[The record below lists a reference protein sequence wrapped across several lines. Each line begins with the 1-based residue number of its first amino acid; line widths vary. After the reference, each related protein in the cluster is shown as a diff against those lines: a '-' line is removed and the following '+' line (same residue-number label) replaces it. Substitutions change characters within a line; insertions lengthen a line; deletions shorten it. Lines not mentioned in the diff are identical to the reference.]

1 MSLNRLSSVQEKENE
16 QKRQNSKDEQKQFD
30 SFLRDSDMQWS
41 RGDRMRDTTQTLKER
56 AKKEHDVMI
65 KESFLES

>member
-1 MSLNRLSSVQEKENE
+1 
-16 QKRQNSKDEQKQFD
+16 
-30 SFLRDSDMQWS
+30 
-41 RGDRMRDTTQTLKER
+41 MRDTTQTLKER

>member
-1 MSLNRLSSVQEKENE
+1 
-16 QKRQNSKDEQKQFD
+16 
-30 SFLRDSDMQWS
+30 MQWT